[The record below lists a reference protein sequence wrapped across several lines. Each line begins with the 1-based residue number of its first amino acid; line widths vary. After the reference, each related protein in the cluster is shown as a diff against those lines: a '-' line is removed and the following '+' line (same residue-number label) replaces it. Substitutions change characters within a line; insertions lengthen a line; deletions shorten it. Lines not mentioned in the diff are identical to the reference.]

1 MKQFE
6 CVQTDNRE
14 RWDTRELRAALP
26 RQFTKGRREKRKEGM
41 GQIKAVMG
49 FLQPK
54 VPVVPSGQQLG
65 LTATGDWTARE
76 AKWNNETAHLCPAG
90 VARGE

>member
-6 CVQTDNRE
+6 CVQIDTSE
-14 RWDTRELRAALP
+14 RWDKRELP
-26 RQFTKGRREKRKEGM
+26 RQFAKGAKRKENQRQ
-41 GQIKAVMG
+41 GQIKTVMG

-54 VPVVPSGQQLG
+54 VVPSGQQLG
-65 LTATGDWTARE
+65 LTATGAHWTAQ
-76 AKWNNETAHLCPAG
+76 AATWNNETAHLCPAG